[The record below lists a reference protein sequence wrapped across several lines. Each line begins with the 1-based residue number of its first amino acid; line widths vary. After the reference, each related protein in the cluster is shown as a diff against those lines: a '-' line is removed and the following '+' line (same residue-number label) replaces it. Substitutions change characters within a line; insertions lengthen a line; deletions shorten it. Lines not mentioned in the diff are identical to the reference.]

1 MGMINIEGLGQ
12 IEIAGDKPTK
22 DEAQQ
27 IQKLLKSPETKN
39 RQMETDIKET
49 NGLSMGRLAIEVG
62 FGVAGSLLTGGLAL
76 PAALARIGALS
87 SRMIPALLSSAN
99 RPTLALLGK
108 TTLGEAAG
116 TSLGAGV
123 SQFVDPKENIA
134 QEMARGFAEGTI
146 AGGILQ
152 PATIKGMYKISGSM
166 RKNLDLIE
174 AAKAAEDTVT
184 NFAQKIAGATGVEAE
199 RYAKR
204 AAELGYKNYLEDARK
219 LVDEPFTPGRGI
231 DSKGLNIIQG
241 MVEKSFFSGGLDA
254 KVKSLKS
261 LTTFQTEIMADDYV
275 REFLESGVFSKQE
288 VGTLFIDS
296 IGGSKQAFQESQNLI
311 ANGLRERYA
320 KYVAAQTQLP
330 ISGAGVVDVNDVFF
344 KNTLVDVG
352 SMEPYLKKLLLKSDI
367 ASPSLNSASSKL
379 IRDTLD
385 KIRSP
390 GYGPNS
396 PKGMLRYD
404 DFMDLVANV
413 NKLKASAYDKTAGE
427 GLKEYKQMIGKVSDG
442 YRKTLRNSNLPND
455 LKKGFDD
462 FMAYSSGGYEGFD
475 NAVVQKLITQFDDT
489 LKNSGDELFTGS
501 ADSAFNA
508 IFSGEAKDGVA
519 AKLMTFINRPRTES
533 IIRLGNKDVSFFT
546 GFEKLQ
552 KERLTNAV
560 KASLVK
566 SLMSSAKKPG
576 GKVTEFGL
584 EVNAKTFADNI
595 LEYKGVINAVFKDD
609 KVGRKSLEDLATA
622 LQAGQAKIAPEGGS
636 TTGSIFIQMQQAG
649 AINQV
654 GGLIFAGGLLGV
666 VPVGAV
672 AASAG
677 VLLALPALTGRVLSS
692 PKMMKFLRQSVD
704 SYTDDLAAG
713 KFTSKTRTIL
723 RQTINQ
729 AFADGLISDGERKN
743 KFIQIDRL
751 EKEMDK
757 AKTKNLKEKL
767 KFNEDIKDKL
777 EGRPKRRPD
786 PLDEALDSIGPMSSA
801 PAPTPQPQ
809 GQAPQAQGS
818 GIASLGNQS
827 GGNQSDQL
835 ARMEQVGLPLFRG

>member
-296 IGGSKQAFQESQNLI
+296 LGGAKKNFTESQDLI

-320 KYVAAQTQLP
+320 KYVAAQAQLP

-352 SMEPYLKKLLLKSDI
+352 SMESYLKKLLLKSDV

-413 NKLKASAYDKTAGE
+413 NKLRASAYDKTAGE
-427 GLKEYKQMIGKVSDG
+427 GLKEYKQMIGAVSDG

-455 LKKGFDD
+455 LRKGFDD
-462 FMAYSSGGYEGFD
+462 FMSYSSGGYEGFD
-475 NAVVQKLITQFDDT
+475 NAVVQKILTHYDDT
-489 LKNSGDELFTGS
+489 IKNSGDEIFTGS

-533 IIRLGNKDVSFFT
+533 IIRIGNKDVSYFT
-546 GFEKLQ
+546 GFEKAE

-704 SYTDDLAAG
+704 SYTDDIAAG

-751 EKEMDK
+751 EEEINK

-767 KFNEDIKDKL
+767 KAKEDMKDSL

-786 PLDEALDSIGPMSSA
+786 PLDEALDSLGPMSSA

-818 GIASLGNQS
+818 GIASLGNQT
-827 GGNQSDQL
+827 DQL